1 MRSFLRSLNG
11 SARRKSGW
19 IRKEMPRAK
28 WMSDKQYRAFER
40 CVAKLKPKKGKR
52 AYPICMAA
60 VKKAGKK

>member
-1 MRSFLRSLNG
+1 
-11 SARRKSGW
+11 
-19 IRKEMPRAK
+19 MPRAK